1 MNLKLTAFLLTILFV
16 AGCGTTK
23 KGDSESAKEAI
34 DEAGSSLGEKNYVVY
49 KAPPS
54 YEYPNASLKLV
65 DPQPALAD
73 TGDVKFQFE
82 VSNYELGVQTPD
94 AGERGIANSGKGQHI
109 HFIVNNGPYSAHYE
123 PGFTKN
129 MKEGHYVI
137 LSFLSRS
144 YHEAVKN
151 DNSYILQKM
160 TVGTPDGQN
169 DFDPTGQHLFFSRP
183 KGTYSGTDTEKL
195 MIDFFLINTT
205 ISPDGNKIQA
215 TVNGEKH
222 MITEWAPHY
231 VEGLEKGEATVMLE
245 LLDKDGKLIPGP
257 YNSVERKV
265 TLE

>member
-1 MNLKLTAFLLTILFV
+1 
-16 AGCGTTK
+16 
-23 KGDSESAKEAI
+23 
-34 DEAGSSLGEKNYVVY
+34 
-49 KAPPS
+49 
-54 YEYPNASLKLV
+54 
-65 DPQPALAD
+65 
-73 TGDVKFQFE
+73 
-82 VSNYELGVQTPD
+82 
-94 AGERGIANSGKGQHI
+94 
-109 HFIVNNGPYSAHYE
+109 
-123 PGFTKN
+123 
-129 MKEGHYVI
+129 
-137 LSFLSRS
+137 
-144 YHEAVKN
+144 
-151 DNSYILQKM
+151 M

-169 DFDPTGQHLFFSRP
+169 DFDPTGPHLFFSRP

-231 VEGLEKGEATVMLE
+231 VEGLEKGEATVKLE